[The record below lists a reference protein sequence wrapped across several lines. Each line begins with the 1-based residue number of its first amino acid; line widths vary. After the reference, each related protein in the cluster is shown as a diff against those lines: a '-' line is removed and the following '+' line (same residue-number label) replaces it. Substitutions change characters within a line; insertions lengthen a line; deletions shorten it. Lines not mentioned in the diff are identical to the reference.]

1 MSIIYEALK
10 KTQNLIR
17 ADLKSA
23 LNSKS
28 EKSKYK
34 IKIITLYTLVIC
46 LGLVIGNL
54 LIGFLN
60 HPAES
65 KTAKN
70 IPMPAAPL
78 LKVEGVSK
86 PVEIIS
92 EEPKLTPPVI
102 KVEPG
107 KPFVLNG
114 IFFSRDEGYALINNQ
129 IVKMGDTVDGAM
141 VSRIT
146 ADEVELNS
154 SGNTIKLNR
163 SR

>member
-10 KTQNLIR
+10 KTEKIIHT
-17 ADLKSA
+17 DLKFP
-23 LNSKS
+23 LDSKPK
-28 EKSKYK
+28 KSKPK
-34 IKIITLYTLVIC
+34 VKIIALYVLMIC

-54 LIGFLN
+54 VIGLLN
-60 HPAES
+60 HPAQT
-65 KTAKN
+65 KVVKN
-70 IPMPAAPL
+70 PPVPPAPL
-78 LKVEGVSK
+78 LKEKAQIDKKVEAVS
-86 PVEIIS
+86 E
-92 EEPKLTPPVI
+92 TPPVV
-102 KVEPG
+102 KDTTQ

-129 IVKMGDTVDGAM
+129 IVKTGDTVDGAR
-141 VSRIT
+141 VSEIT